1 MTYVSDNELRSWLN
15 IPAGDQSVLANIQLA
30 LAAADQA
37 INDYCGRSFVVF
49 ASATTKIYSGHTG
62 RIFTADF
69 GAVSLVE
76 ESADRSTWT
85 TRDSTTYWAAPDNTA
100 PKYRVESDTPFGR
113 WVRVT
118 ATWGYGATV
127 PSGVKQ
133 SALLIAGR
141 LYKRALSVTGVEG
154 FGEFGVVRIS
164 RSSDP
169 DVVMLL
175 DPLRRVDG
183 LIA

>member
-1 MTYVSDNELRSWLN
+1 MTYVSDNELQEWLN
-15 IPAGDQSVLANIQLA
+15 IPAGDQSVKANIQLA

-37 INDYCGRSFVVF
+37 INDYCQRSFAAF
-49 ASATTKIYSGHTG
+49 ASASTKIYPGYTC

-76 ESADRSTWT
+76 ESADRSSWS
-85 TRDSTTYWAAPDNTA
+85 TRAASSYWSAPDNDS
-100 PKYRVESDTPFGR
+100 PKYRIESDTTFGR

-133 SALLIAGR
+133 SALLVAGR

-154 FGEFGVVRIS
+154 LGEFGVVRIS
-164 RSSDP
+164 RSTDP

-175 DPLRRVDG
+175 DPLRRADG

>member
-37 INDYCGRSFVVF
+37 INDYCGRSFAAF
-49 ASATTKIYSGHTG
+49 ATASTKIYPGSTC
-62 RIFTADF
+62 RLFTADF
-69 GAVSLVE
+69 GTLSLLE
-76 ESADRSTWT
+76 ESSDRSTWT
-85 TRDSTTYWAAPDNTA
+85 TRTASTYWTGPDNETT
-100 PKYRVESDTPFGR
+100 KYRIESDTPFAR
-113 WVRVT
+113 WVRPT
-118 ATWGYGATV
+118 ATWGYGSV
-127 PSGVKQ
+127 PSAVKQ
-133 SALLIAGR
+133 SELLIAGR

>member
-1 MTYVSDNELRSWLN
+1 MTYASNNELQAWLN
-15 IPAGDQSVLANIQLA
+15 IPAGDLSVSANITLA

-37 INDYCGRSFVVF
+37 INDYCGRPFAAY
-49 ASATTKIYSGHTG
+49 ASASTKIYPGSTC

-69 GAVSLVE
+69 GTLSLLE
-76 ESADRSTWT
+76 ESDDRSTWS
-85 TRDSTTYWAAPDNTA
+85 TRTASTYWTGPDNVS
-100 PKYRVESDTPFGR
+100 PKYRIESDTPFAR
-113 WVRVT
+113 WVRPT
-118 ATWGYGATV
+118 ATWGYGSV
-127 PSGVKQ
+127 PSAVKQ

-183 LIA
+183 LVA